1 MREAMNTRIVI
12 ADSSTLALA
21 GAEYVLNGRRDTQV
35 IGTVQDAD
43 MLRQTLRF
51 TQPDILVLRDRLDP
65 LVDGLELITEVLRE
79 FPAVRL
85 VVIGDTADG
94 LLIRDLFALGVRG
107 YLYTGDDL
115 RASLLTAV
123 DTVMLNRPYLS
134 PTANSEYLIAMQSGA
149 YNWRLNEEARA
160 VLKLLAQGSSIEK
173 IAAALAVTPRRVYW
187 VRTKL
192 KRRFGAS
199 TNEHLI
205 SRAAAEG
212 FVYLSD

>member
-1 MREAMNTRIVI
+1 MNTRIVI

-43 MLRQTLRF
+43 MLRQTLHA
-51 TQPDILVLRDRLDP
+51 TQPDILLLRDRLDP
-65 LVDGLELITEVLRE
+65 MVDGLELITEILRD
-79 FPAVRL
+79 FPTVRL

-115 RASLLTAV
+115 RASLFTAV

-134 PTANSEYLIAMQSGA
+134 PTANSEYLITMQSGA

-160 VLKLLAQGSSIEK
+160 VLKLLAQGNSIEK

>member
-1 MREAMNTRIVI
+1 MNTRIVI

-43 MLRQTLRF
+43 TLKQALRVSA
-51 TQPDILVLRDRLDP
+51 PDILLLRDRLDP
-65 LVDGLELITEVLRE
+65 LVDGLELIAEVLRD
-79 FPAVRL
+79 FPSIRL

-160 VLKLLAQGSSIEK
+160 VLKLLAQGNSIEK